1 MAGSLS
7 ASHKRPDANGEVV
20 VSGEDWNDVRGE
32 DWLEMSD
39 VFVVFCIVS
48 LYTSIFRTDA
58 KYSLRAGED
67 SISH

>member
-7 ASHKRPDANGEVV
+7 ASHERTDANGEVV

-32 DWLEMSD
+32 DRLQMSD

-48 LYTSIFRTDA
+48 LYTCIFRTDV
-58 KYSLRAGED
+58 KYSLRAGEG